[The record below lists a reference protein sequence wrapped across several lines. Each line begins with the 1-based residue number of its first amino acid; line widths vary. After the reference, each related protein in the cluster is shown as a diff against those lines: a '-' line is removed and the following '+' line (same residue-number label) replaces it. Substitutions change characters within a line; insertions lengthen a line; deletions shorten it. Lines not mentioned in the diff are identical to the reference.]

1 MPRHVLVIVPAGR
14 LINNS
19 WEKEEPPQSTI
30 ILVVWNFWLQKF
42 EFFLKEKESTF
53 FLESLHFLNVNIT
66 YIAINIFSEMS
77 PAYNYMYVR
86 FDLIVQTRS
95 KEYPLTDSVLID
107 H

>member
-42 EFFLKEKESTF
+42 EFFLKEKEEKMNVAQNVFLIYEVQQMKTVFAGDLHDDVIWLQNLLPESCTF
-53 FLESLHFLNVNIT
+53 TLSYTN
-66 YIAINIFSEMS
+66 
-77 PAYNYMYVR
+77 
-86 FDLIVQTRS
+86 
-95 KEYPLTDSVLID
+95 
-107 H
+107 